1 MGAYKAC
8 SRCGRIHPYD
18 QPCPMK
24 KPAYRYER
32 TGADRL
38 RFTSR
43 WKRKSLQVRDDA
55 RWMCEVCRDRGK
67 VTTEGLE
74 VHHIEKLRDDPDG
87 LIEDGNLVCLC
98 RMHHRMAGCPRT
110 TCDGLRPRGSRAAD
124 AVYRPRLDDIGERVG
139 QPAIPPC
146 PVGAREASRAI

>member
-1 MGAYKAC
+1 MHAY
-8 SRCGRIHPYD
+8 GE
-18 QPCPMK
+18 PCTMR
-24 KPAYRYER
+24 KPTYRYER

-55 RWMCEVCRDRGK
+55 HWMCEVCRDQGK

-74 VHHIEKLRDDPDG
+74 VHHIEKLREDPDG

-98 RMHHRMAGCPRT
+98 RLHHGMAD
-110 TCDGLRPRGSRAAD
+110 DGGLTKEYLRGLAAKRIEG
-124 AVYRPRLDDIGERVG
+124 Y
-139 QPAIPPC
+139 
-146 PVGAREASRAI
+146 